1 MTSIKK
7 MLNDLIGQPQ
17 KIKPGTY
24 HYISPPD
31 DPRNYRLHLR
41 IEPDGSGLLIINAST
56 ILHLNQTAAEFAYY
70 LVMNKNID
78 TVGKIIADRYEISQ
92 AKAVQ
97 DYQEMIDQINILLET
112 PDLDPVTYIDFER
125 MPPFTGHI
133 SAPYRLDCALTY
145 RLPEGIDPAYAPSER
160 ALDELETGD
169 WLSIIDQAA
178 SIGIPHLVFTG
189 GEPTLRD
196 DLLALLNRAEENNQV
211 TGLLSTGKK
220 LSDRVYLDDLLQTGL
235 DHLMLLLSPD
245 DEQSWKSLHNALTED
260 LYVAVH
266 LTFTEDNILGAPK
279 LIERLE
285 EIGVC
290 AVSISTNMEEQA
302 AKLGNI
308 RDLIASKNMDLV
320 WNLPVPYSSMNPVE
334 LETTQIEFR
343 SGAGR
348 AWLYLEPDGDVLPT
362 QGINQVLGNFL
373 RDDWNQIWETAHQLS

>member
-1 MTSIKK
+1 MTRIKK

-220 LSDRVYLDDLLQTGL
+220 LADRVYLDDLLQTGL

-308 RDLIASKNMDLV
+308 RDLS
-320 WNLPVPYSSMNPVE
+320 
-334 LETTQIEFR
+334 
-343 SGAGR
+343 
-348 AWLYLEPDGDVLPT
+348 
-362 QGINQVLGNFL
+362 
-373 RDDWNQIWETAHQLS
+373 